1 MMMMMFITMHL
12 AMYLQPVLHV
22 NRLFQRCNSEH
33 LVFLAPAPRDITL
46 TRLRYV
52 PLPHQWYRRV
62 TNHSAGRELW
72 KPVGVRLQVC
82 RHRLVRYGI
91 ITDTRVT
98 AVSHRFILVQ
108 IVEPALSVML
118 LYTHTNKER
127 GRERRYNWKRWR
139 QGECARM
146 VLELTILVPR
156 AG

>member
-1 MMMMMFITMHL
+1 
-12 AMYLQPVLHV
+12 MYLQPVLHV

-72 KPVGVRLQVC
+72 EPVGVRLQVC

-127 GRERRYNWKRWR
+127 GREGGRERERDR
-139 QGECARM
+139 ARP
-146 VLELTILVPR
+146 TAP
-156 AG
+156 